1 MRRNYDRSGPWG
13 PLKGLAVTGLRSQQ
27 GNKALPSPH
36 GARKENQRRA
46 SKQAKSQRHLL
57 HLCHLLPFPGAKENG
72 VNPEAPSPYTGWKG
86 EIHLLEVQ
94 RTETQHTTCTGPNCQ
109 SRRQRCTAWQL
120 CKHIMKEK
128 TIKCINLLHES
139 HEKFHT

>member
-1 MRRNYDRSGPWG
+1 MGPSQG
-13 PLKGLAVTGLRSQQ
+13 TGCHRPTKSAREQ
-27 GNKALPSPH
+27 SPPQPPR
-36 GARKENQRRA
+36 GTERKSKT

-72 VNPEAPSPYTGWKG
+72 VNPEAPTPYTGWKG